1 VTRRP
6 ALLAMTVAS
15 GWVLD
20 AAGLPSAYLFAALLA
35 GLLTALFAPA
45 RVTLPDGAF
54 TAAQAVTGVVL
65 GAYLKTSS
73 LRAAADAWLPVLL
86 VSAGTLALCLAVGVV
101 LGRRARVDGPTAV
114 LGMIAGGASGIV
126 AMARELGGD
135 DRLVAFMQYLRVLI
149 VVLLT
154 PLIAG
159 VAFGHQASGSAPSA
173 PLLGDAKGWL
183 ITLVAAPAGALAG
196 RAIRLPAGTL
206 LGPLALAGAVALSGT
221 RFAVPELLQEAA
233 FIGIGL
239 QVGLRFTTDTV
250 REVGRL
256 LGPVILAIA
265 ALIVA
270 CFGLALA
277 LTATTD
283 IPLLDAYLATTPG
296 GLYAVLAAAFGAGA
310 DTTFIL
316 AVQTLR
322 LLVMVLLAPLVVRW
336 MIRPSAPARSAGSG
350 SR

>member
-1 VTRRP
+1 VLRWP
-6 ALLAMTVAS
+6 LVLAATVGG

-20 AAGLPSAYLFAALLA
+20 RAGLPSAYLFAALLA
-35 GLLTALFAPA
+35 GLAAALSRPGALELTPH
-45 RVTLPDGAF
+45 VF

-73 LRAAADAWLPVLL
+73 LRAAADAWLPVTL
-86 VSAGTLALCLAVGVV
+86 VSAGTLGLCLAGGMV
-101 LGRRARVDGPTAV
+101 LARRTRLDGPTAV
-114 LGMIAGGASGIV
+114 LGSIAGGASGIT

-135 DRLVAFMQYLRVLI
+135 DRLVAFMQYLRVLV

-159 VAFGHQASGSAPSA
+159 FAFGRGAGGGAPPV
-173 PLLGDAKGWL
+173 PLLGDGRGWL
-183 ITLVAAPAGALAG
+183 IAALAAPLGAVAG
-196 RAIRLPAGTL
+196 RALRVPAGTL
-206 LGPLALAGAVALSGT
+206 LGPLAVAAALALAHPFGH
-221 RFAVPELLQEAA
+221 FAVPELLQQAA

-239 QVGLRFTTDTV
+239 QVGLRFTREAV

-256 LGPVILAIA
+256 LLPVLASIA
-265 ALIVA
+265 GLMLG

-283 IPLLDAYLATTPG
+283 VKLLDAYLATTPG

-336 MIRPSAPARSAGSG
+336 MVSAPAGSAGSAP
-350 SR
+350 R